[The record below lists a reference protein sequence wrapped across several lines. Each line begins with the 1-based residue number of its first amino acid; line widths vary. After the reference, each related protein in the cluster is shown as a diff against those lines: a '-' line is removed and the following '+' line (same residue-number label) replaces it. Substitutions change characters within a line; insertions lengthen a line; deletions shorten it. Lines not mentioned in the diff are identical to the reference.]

1 MQGIG
6 KVDVNP
12 WEFYY
17 PFHVVLFF
25 DFFNLIYNYLMNQK
39 VIRLHLPKAENK
51 KSINQKV
58 LRKLPEIE
66 FQRAF
71 EDWLLTDP
79 FYFQTTFFLMN
90 LSKKRH
96 VWNRKGLESEILCTF
111 GRFNTTQK
119 SMNPEESPKR
129 YDRYLL
135 CKLWESI
142 ERYRGD
148 MLWRMLRFPWHADS

>member
-71 EDWLLTDP
+71 ED
-79 FYFQTTFFLMN
+79 
-90 LSKKRH
+90 
-96 VWNRKGLESEILCTF
+96 
-111 GRFNTTQK
+111 
-119 SMNPEESPKR
+119 
-129 YDRYLL
+129 
-135 CKLWESI
+135 
-142 ERYRGD
+142 
-148 MLWRMLRFPWHADS
+148 